1 MVGLLGFVEKSLTK
15 CISPICSFYS
25 TFSQR
30 SFHFLFIN
38 QANKIYTQ
46 EYFVQLI
53 CYFSCASVVLVVVL
67 CVVVTFVVVA
77 TPIYNTFLWHVNSFQ
92 WKEKHFSFLRRQH
105 RETIFSSFLLCFTS
119 LNSLSLSHWM
129 NLWSIIKTLN
139 VVEIVR
145 TKQGCYQQIYAWNAL
160 NIYKARGKAN
170 FSSFI
175 NKNNRWAKCVLHS
188 ALLWIVLHSILQTA
202 APRTALSSSSSSC
215 TRLAYLTQFYHL
227 SCKLNR
233 TFHQH
238 H

>member
-1 MVGLLGFVEKSLTK
+1 M
-15 CISPICSFYS
+15 C
-25 TFSQR
+25 
-30 SFHFLFIN
+30 
-38 QANKIYTQ
+38 
-46 EYFVQLI
+46 
-53 CYFSCASVVLVVVL
+53 FSCACCGTMCCCHFCSCCNTHLQHLFVACKQFLVKRE
-67 CVVVTFVVVA
+67 
-77 TPIYNTFLWHVNSFQ
+77 TFL
-92 WKEKHFSFLRRQH
+92 
-105 RETIFSSFLLCFTS
+105 FSSPSTQRNHFFLPFCFALLHLT
-119 LNSLSLSHWM
+119 LSLSLDEFVEHNKNSKCGRNSSYKTGM
-129 NLWSIIKTLN
+129 LSTNLCL
-139 VVEIVR
+139 E
-145 TKQGCYQQIYAWNAL
+145 CL